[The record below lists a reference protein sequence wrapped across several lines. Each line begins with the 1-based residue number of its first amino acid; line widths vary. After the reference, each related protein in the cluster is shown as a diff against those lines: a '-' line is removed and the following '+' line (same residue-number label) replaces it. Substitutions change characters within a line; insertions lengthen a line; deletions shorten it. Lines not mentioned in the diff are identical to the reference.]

1 MEQEITDQEQSGN
14 YTNIFQGRS
23 QNSDWWNRYIFF
35 NIVPTFV
42 DNKTKEQREYIEK
55 LKSSAEDVEFE
66 EI

>member
-1 MEQEITDQEQSGN
+1 MEQEINNQEQSG

-23 QNSDWWNRYIFF
+23 QNSAWWNRYMFF